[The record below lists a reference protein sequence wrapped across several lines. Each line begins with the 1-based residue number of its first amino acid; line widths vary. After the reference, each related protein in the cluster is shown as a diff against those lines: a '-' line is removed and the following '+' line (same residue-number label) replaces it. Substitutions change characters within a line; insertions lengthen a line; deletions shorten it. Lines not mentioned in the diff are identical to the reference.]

1 MTRAFLVL
9 SLVVAASASA
19 QQTKAPATKQDPK
32 TTVPAT
38 KSAVPPAT
46 KTAAATKADTK
57 ADTKAPAPAATP
69 AQTKTA
75 AANPPAGQ
83 TPAGQTKTAP
93 PAGATKTGA
102 PAQGGG
108 QPGLA
113 VAPEAARPR
122 APVILRESFDYD
134 PKGRRDP
141 FFSLLATDELRPTV
155 SDLRIMGILYD
166 PSGRRSIVTL
176 RDIQTQTRYNV
187 TTGTTLGRMKVVLIK
202 PKAIYFSIEE
212 FGLNR
217 QDSLVLGDTSKVR
230 IR

>member
-1 MTRAFLVL
+1 MTRGLLVL
-9 SLVVAASASA
+9 SLLAATASASA

-38 KSAVPPAT
+38 KSALPPAT
-46 KTAAATKADTK
+46 KTAAPATKTAS
-57 ADTKAPAPAATP
+57 APAQAAASTKAPAPAD
-69 AQTKTA
+69 TKA
-75 AANPPAGQ
+75 AAPGA
-83 TPAGQTKTAP
+83 TKSG
-93 PAGATKTGA
+93 AGATKTGA
-102 PAQGGG
+102 PPQG

-113 VAPEAARPR
+113 VAAEQQRSR
-122 APVILRESFDYD
+122 APVIMREIFDYNAE
-134 PKGRRDP
+134 GRRDP
-141 FFSLLATDELRPTV
+141 FFSLLATNELRPTV
-155 SDLRIMGILYD
+155 TDLRVVGITFD

-176 RDIQTQTRYNV
+176 RDIQTNTRYNV